1 MGGRGGSSGIDGAKE
16 TAFSVTMNGE
26 TTEYKFTKKG
36 KQNYFQRGIGGRIEE
51 TPLNMSASEF
61 RRRAESNGATVNK
74 MSVSS
79 WNKTEKA
86 REIEHANRP
95 DYELGMGLKDN
106 SEYRKT
112 ARRNRLMTRAMKRKR

>member
-1 MGGRGGSSGIDGAKE
+1 MGGRGGIGGAKE

-36 KQNYFQRGIGGRIEE
+36 KQNYFQRGIGGHIEE

-61 RRRAESNGATVNK
+61 RKRVESNGATVKK

-86 REIEHANRP
+86 REIEHMNRP

-106 SEYRKT
+106 SAYRKK
-112 ARRNRLMTRAMKRKR
+112 ARRDRLTTRMMKRKR